1 MIIFSMYNFLV
12 GVLIGARFKVGV
24 LIPVVILA
32 IITVAIVGPAQD
44 SRFSSLVCMI
54 VVAATSIQIG
64 YVGGVLSRTTWPT
77 TRDVLKFKSRHP
89 GPVKMASLHRDQ

>member
-1 MIIFSMYNFLV
+1 
-12 GVLIGARFKVGV
+12 
-24 LIPVVILA
+24 
-32 IITVAIVGPAQD
+32 
-44 SRFSSLVCMI
+44 MI